1 MQQQPVAGAVGRPP
15 SEQPLVTSEETE
27 TCGTNEKGASSLNT
41 EFSATGSM
49 SNISVSTLDIGK

>member
-15 SEQPLVTSEETE
+15 SEQQLVTSEENE

-41 EFSATGSM
+41 EFSQTG
-49 SNISVSTLDIGK
+49 IFTFDIGK